1 MTQIVLN
8 GAPYQVAAGQTLN
21 DLINVLELSEKAIAV
36 AVNRHVIARP
46 QWHAYLLQEQDQV
59 DVVRAIG
66 GG

>member
-8 GAPYQVAAGQTLN
+8 GAPCQVAAGQVLA
-21 DLINVLELSEKAIAV
+21 DLIDALGLSEKAIAV

-46 QWHAYLLQEQDQV
+46 QWHAYLLQAQDQV

>member
-8 GAPYQVAAGQTLN
+8 GTPYQVTAGQVLAG
-21 DLINVLELSEKAIAV
+21 LIDALGLSEKAIAV

-46 QWHAYLLQEQDQV
+46 LWHAYLLQAHDQV